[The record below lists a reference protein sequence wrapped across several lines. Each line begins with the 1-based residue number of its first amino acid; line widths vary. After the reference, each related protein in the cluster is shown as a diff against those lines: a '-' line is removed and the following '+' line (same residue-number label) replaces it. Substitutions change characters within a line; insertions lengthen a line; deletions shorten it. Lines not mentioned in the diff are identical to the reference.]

1 MSSKAQKF
9 LEGFIKDSSE
19 QIIRIRYG
27 NEDSRKA
34 FNRLLSTINY
44 CASAGCS
51 RMIHHAVDGDGA
63 YNLKIKGLDEVNL
76 DNVRNEVDD
85 DPIKIPGVD

>member
-1 MSSKAQKF
+1 MSKAQRL
-9 LEGFIKDSSE
+9 LEFISGSSE
-19 QIIRIRYG
+19 QVIKIRYG

-34 FNRLLSTINY
+34 FNRLLSIIGY

-63 YNLKIKGLDEVNL
+63 YSLKIKGLDDIDRDSIRDES
-76 DNVRNEVDD
+76 EG
-85 DPIKIPGVD
+85 DPIKVRGVD